1 MAIRDLT
8 VCAAQ
13 HRQRDKERLSSEISI
28 YSQKL
33 IYKRLHRC
41 SFNLRQGEDDFTQIE
56 QFNKCETRKRIKSP
70 ENQTWPWHNAQRFP
84 LLQEKIN

>member
-33 IYKRLHRC
+33 IYERLDAASTSGKVRMISHKLN
-41 SFNLRQGEDDFTQIE
+41 NL
-56 QFNKCETRKRIKSP
+56 
-70 ENQTWPWHNAQRFP
+70 
-84 LLQEKIN
+84 INVKHESE